1 MDRFCFLAAPTFL
14 YSSLYGYLGDILEK
28 VNLIENLHPIVEIV
42 IFLFPIFV
50 AIALPPNLWCL
61 LRYKKDSVMAIKHH
75 YRQSIWKDAIP
86 MWLLWMI
93 PFLFHLLL
101 FAIYVTKKNK
111 LKEIMKAELK
121 IEEEPLFFIISLWG
135 DAKLILITV
144 NELNRVWENYV
155 KSKPF
160 SDNRT
165 P

>member
-1 MDRFCFLAAPTFL
+1 M
-14 YSSLYGYLGDILEK
+14 EK
-28 VNLIENLHPIVEIV
+28 MNLIENLHPIVEIV

-61 LRYKKDSVMAIKHH
+61 LRYKKDSVMVAS
-75 YRQSIWKDAIP
+75 SITTDKVYGRMRFPCAVVDDSFFISP
-86 MWLLWMI
+86 VIICNLCN
-93 PFLFHLLL
+93 
-101 FAIYVTKKNK
+101 KKNK

-121 IEEEPLFFIISLWG
+121 IEEEPLFFIISLFG

>member
-1 MDRFCFLAAPTFL
+1 MGHPTMQENDTAKLTPTKKFWKSVNNIVLDRFCFLAVPTFL

-28 VNLIENLHPIVEIV
+28 MNLIENLHPIVEIV

-101 FAIYVTKKNK
+101 FAIYDVTTKKIN
-111 LKEIMKAELK
+111 
-121 IEEEPLFFIISLWG
+121 
-135 DAKLILITV
+135 
-144 NELNRVWENYV
+144 
-155 KSKPF
+155 
-160 SDNRT
+160 
-165 P
+165 

>member
-1 MDRFCFLAAPTFL
+1 
-14 YSSLYGYLGDILEK
+14 
-28 VNLIENLHPIVEIV
+28 
-42 IFLFPIFV
+42 
-50 AIALPPNLWCL
+50 
-61 LRYKKDSVMAIKHH
+61 MAIKHH

-86 MWLLWMI
+86 IWLLWMI

-101 FAIYVTKKNK
+101 FAIYDVTTKNK

-121 IEEEPLFFIISLWG
+121 FEEEPLFFIISLFG